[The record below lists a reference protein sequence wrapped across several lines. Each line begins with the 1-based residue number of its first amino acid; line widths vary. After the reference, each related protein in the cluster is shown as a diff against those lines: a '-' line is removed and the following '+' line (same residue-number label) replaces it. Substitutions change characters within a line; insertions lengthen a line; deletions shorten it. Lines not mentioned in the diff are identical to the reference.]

1 MVSVGYGKL
10 TIGTLFQYRGA
21 THETNTHR
29 GGVAYLRY
37 NRASAANCEP
47 AKQCLG
53 PDSRHTGRLGEQ
65 QLRRG
70 VGRRLTP
77 RRPYGD
83 GLVPRPTCRR
93 PPPPCGWTATT
104 KSYLRPWTRQQPR

>member
-10 TIGTLFQYRGA
+10 TIGTLLKYRGA

-65 QLRRG
+65 QLRREL
-70 VGRRLTP
+70 GRGLP
-77 RRPYGD
+77 RGRQDGPGQGQRPA
-83 GLVPRPTCRR
+83 CRR
-93 PPPPCGWTATT
+93 PAERGDGTETTA
-104 KSYLRPWTRQQPR
+104 REGGDR